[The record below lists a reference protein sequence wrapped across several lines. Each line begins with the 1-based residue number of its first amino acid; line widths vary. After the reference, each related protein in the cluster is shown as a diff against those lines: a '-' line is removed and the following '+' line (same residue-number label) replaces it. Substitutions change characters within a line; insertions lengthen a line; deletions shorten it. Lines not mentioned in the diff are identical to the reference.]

1 MKILRE
7 TFNRDERL
15 RSVKVIE
22 TLFEEGDIFYSP
34 LFKVVWQRSSEALP
48 FPARIAFSVPKK
60 RFRLAVVRNLIRR
73 RMREAYRKNKF
84 MLYEQLVSLDTRINL
99 VVIFRGDNIADYFT
113 IENSMKE
120 ILNKL
125 INQIK
130 EKGKKL
136 NLS

>member
-1 MKILRE
+1 MKILGE

-22 TLFEEGDIFYSP
+22 SLFEEGDIFYSP
-34 LFKVVWQRSSEALP
+34 LFKIVWQRSPEPLP

-84 MLYEQLVSLDTRINL
+84 LLYEQLVSHDTRINL

-113 IENSMKE
+113 IENSMKD
-120 ILNKL
+120 ILKKL
-125 INQIK
+125 MSQLK
-130 EKGKKL
+130 EKTVK
-136 NLS
+136 S

>member
-1 MKILRE
+1 MEILRE
-7 TFNRDERL
+7 TFSRDERL

-22 TLFEEGDIFYSP
+22 TLFEEGEIFYSP
-34 LFKVVWQRSSEALP
+34 LFKVVWQRSAEALP

-84 MLYEQLVSLDTRINL
+84 ILYQHLLSLDTRINL
-99 VVIFRGDNIADYFT
+99 VVIFRGDNITDYFT
-113 IENSMKE
+113 IENSMKD

-125 INQIK
+125 MNQIK
-130 EKGKKL
+130 EKR
-136 NLS
+136 

>member
-1 MKILRE
+1 MKILGE

-22 TLFEEGDIFYSP
+22 SLFEEGDIFYSP
-34 LFKVVWQRSSEALP
+34 LFKIVWQRSPEPLP

-84 MLYEQLVSLDTRINL
+84 LLYEQLVSHDTRINL

-120 ILNKL
+120 ILKKL
-125 INQIK
+125 MSQLK
-130 EKGKKL
+130 EKTVK
-136 NLS
+136 S

>member
-1 MKILRE
+1 
-7 TFNRDERL
+7 
-15 RSVKVIE
+15 
-22 TLFEEGDIFYSP
+22 
-34 LFKVVWQRSSEALP
+34 
-48 FPARIAFSVPKK
+48 
-60 RFRLAVVRNLIRR
+60 
-73 RMREAYRKNKF
+73 MREAYRKNKF